1 MHSKGLSN
9 LGLLATLLLAAG
21 PAQADPTV
29 LTVDSPAQQ
38 YSSNGDLPTN
48 CTLGDAIEAANSDAA
63 VDTCSHPN
71 LGTGGPFE
79 IVIPAGLGPL
89 VLRGSIQAT
98 SGRVGHPVV
107 RANVTILGGGNA
119 IERDTSFACPDPVG
133 GEFRHFEVARGARL
147 VLEDLGLHNGCAPVS
162 GAVHNAGQLVL
173 RGVLVSGNATFNG
186 DGGAVGNV
194 GGNAEIVDSTLADND
209 ASSDGGAIMNRSDGV
224 LVLKRSTL
232 TRNSAANAGGA
243 LQNEVASATLLNTTL
258 SGNDAPEGGAIS
270 NAGGAGLTLLN
281 STLAAN
287 TATQGAGIYNRVGTM
302 SFANSILNDR
312 CFFLRSPGT
321 TDAGHNLERW
331 NTCGLTEPTSM
342 TSQPTGLALLA
353 DNGGPTPTHAI
364 VAGGPAIDAAD
375 DATCAMAGVD
385 GSDQRGVA
393 RPDGDPASAAGCD
406 IGAVEY
412 VDCDGN
418 AIDDGSEI
426 AADPALDLDG
436 SGVLDACEDQP
447 PVADAGR
454 DQVLEC
460 SADAGAAVTLD
471 GSGSS
476 DPEGAALSYAWSGPF
491 GTETDVSASVV
502 MPLGSSLVSLEVA
515 DPAGNTAGDDMR
527 VTVEDTAAPTASA
540 GVERVAMNGDWDD
553 VRIQASCSDACDP
566 GVTLEALFD
575 GATVA
580 HGDVVQVQ
588 GFVDASAAP
597 LLTVRCVDASG
608 NTAEATAPA
617 PARDPVVDEPD
628 DRWSRWLE
636 IKRRWRERIDRW
648 FDRLQRLRAKLR
660 RRSHSH
666 WRGWGWR

>member
-1 MHSKGLSN
+1 MLQKGLSN
-9 LGLLATLLLAAG
+9 LGLLATLLLVAG

-29 LTVDSPAQQ
+29 FMVDSPAQQ
-38 YSSNGDLPTN
+38 FSANGDLPTN
-48 CTLGDAIEAANSDAA
+48 CTLGDAIEASNADAA

-89 VLRGSIQAT
+89 VLRGSIPAT
-98 SGRVGHPVV
+98 SGRVGHPVI

-147 VLEDLGLHNGCAPVS
+147 VLEDVALHNGCAPVS

-173 RGVLVSGNATFNG
+173 QGVLLSGNETFNG
-186 DGGAVGNV
+186 DGGAVGNF
-194 GGNAEIVDSTLADND
+194 GGNAEIVDSTLADNL
-209 ASSDGGAIMNRSDGV
+209 ASADGGAIVNRSSGV

-232 TRNSAANAGGA
+232 TRNTAGAGGG
-243 LQNEVASATLLNTTL
+243 LQNVLASATLLNATL
-258 SGNDAPEGGAIS
+258 SGNSATEGGAIS
-270 NAGGAGLTLLN
+270 NAGDGSLTLLN

-287 TATQGAGIYNRVGTM
+287 TANQGAGIYNRKGTM
-302 SFANSILNDR
+302 SFANSILNDP
-312 CFFLRSPGT
+312 CFFRELPGN

-331 NTCGLTEPTSM
+331 NTCGLNAPTSM
-342 TSQPTGLALLA
+342 VSQPTGLALLA

-385 GSDQRGVA
+385 ASDQRGLA
-393 RPDGDPASAAGCD
+393 RPDGDPTSAASCD

-412 VDCDGN
+412 MDCDGN
-418 AIDDGSEI
+418 DIDDGSEI
-426 AADPALDLDG
+426 AADPALDVG
-436 SGVLDACEDQP
+436 GNGVLDACEDQP
-447 PVADAGR
+447 PVADAGP

-460 SADAGAAVTLD
+460 SSDAGAPVTLD

-476 DPEGAALSYAWSGPF
+476 DPEGAPLTYAWSGPCRS
-491 GTETDVSASVV
+491 ETGVSASVV
-502 MPLGSSLVSLEVA
+502 MPLGSALVSLEVA
-515 DPAGNTAGDDMR
+515 DPAANTAADALM
-527 VTVEDTAAPTASA
+527 VTVEDNTAPTASA
-540 GVERVAMNGDWDD
+540 AVERVAMNGDWDD
-553 VRIQASCSDACDP
+553 VRIQASCSDLCDP
-566 GVTLEALFD
+566 SVTLEALFD

-580 HGDVVQVQ
+580 DGDVVQVQ

-608 NTAEATAPA
+608 HSAEATAPA
-617 PARDPVVDEPD
+617 PARDPVVEEPED
-628 DRWSRWLE
+628 DRWSRWQE
-636 IKRRWRERIDRW
+636 IKRRWRERFERW
-648 FDRLQRLRAKLR
+648 WDRLERVRAKLR